1 MKKSGELFGFTTV
14 SSYLPTTVGMTQEGT
29 KDVTEIFGS
38 KAFGF
43 PKPLSLIKYLIKVS
57 TPRAKNITI
66 LDFFAGS
73 GTTLHATMQLNAED
87 GGHRQCILVTNNEN
101 GICENVTYE
110 RNKRVIE
117 GYITPKG
124 ERVEGLHAN
133 NLRYFRTGYVER
145 ERTMKNMRELV
156 SAATDMLR
164 IKEGMYSEEPRFG
177 KWERLPQ
184 FVARHFVDA
193 NGGEMIV
200 VYDEEAIGEIAGAVA
215 AMTPKEKIKVYVFS
229 PDGDPYS
236 DEFIEVEDK
245 VELCA
250 LPEAILN
257 AYREVLPPKDDKS
270 LELVAEYE
278 STENE
283 VETKVAEEDEEL

>member
-1 MKKSGELFGFTTV
+1 MFT
-14 SSYLPTTVGMTQEGT
+14 
-29 KDVTEIFGS
+29 
-38 KAFGF
+38 A
-43 PKPLSLIKYLIKVS
+43 PKPVKLITFLIS
-57 TPRAKNITI
+57 ISSDKNSTI

-270 LELVAEYE
+270 LEPTAEYE